1 MNSCLPAVISFY
13 RYTALKKWYFCEISH
28 SVTPRTTLS
37 IVLLQLLLPP
47 RNGNRFL
54 RKRVNFSTDS
64 YQNVYHEI
72 NQRISAMLGLQFVL
86 FNAYVLDGSKKRCF
100 LREKQV

>member
-1 MNSCLPAVISFY
+1 MNSCLPAEISFQ
-13 RYTALKKWYFCEISH
+13 RYTALRKWYFCEIPH
-28 SVTPRTTLS
+28 SVTPRPTLS

-72 NQRISAMLGLQFVL
+72 NQRVSAVLDVQFVL
-86 FNAYVLDGSKKRCF
+86 LNAYALHSIRKRCL